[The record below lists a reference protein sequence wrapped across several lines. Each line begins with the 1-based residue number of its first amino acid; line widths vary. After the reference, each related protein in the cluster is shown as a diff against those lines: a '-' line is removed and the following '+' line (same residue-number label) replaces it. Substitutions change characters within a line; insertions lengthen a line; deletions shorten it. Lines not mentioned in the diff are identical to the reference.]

1 MDVWTNEGQA
11 NSGLNAIRKA
21 KKALERG
28 EITKEEYEK
37 LRKEMID
44 IAMHSTKKAKIHFF
58 EYLPD

>member
-1 MDVWTNEGQA
+1 MEVWTNEGQA

-21 KKALERG
+21 KKMMERG
-28 EITKEEYEK
+28 ELSKEEYGK
-37 LRKEMID
+37 LRKEIID